1 MKRTRK
7 RKDGQLFY
15 LKKKKKELVKDIEG
29 SYPEK

>member
-15 LKKKKKELVKDIEG
+15 LKKKKELVKDIEG